1 MPAWYPVTRLIVA
14 LVLMTLGGSA
24 MYASVL
30 VLGPAALEFGV
41 GRGAASLP
49 YALYM
54 VGFGVGGVVMGRV
67 SDRIGILLP
76 ALAGSLF
83 LPAGLLAAAD
93 AQSIVTFCLA
103 MSGLCGLLGAA
114 FTFAP
119 LVSDISHWFHGRRG
133 LAVGVVI
140 SGNYLAGAVWPT
152 ILQHYFDLQG
162 WRETFQALAMLNLAC
177 MLPLALCLYPR
188 PLLDEVEHDT
198 AGAPRYAARPLG
210 LSRTQLQCLV
220 CAAGVGCCIA
230 MAMPQVHIVPY
241 ALDKGFAAQRG
252 AEMLALMLGFGIVSR
267 VISGWLSDRI
277 GGLRTLLLGSTLQAL
292 VLVWFMFADS
302 LVMLYAAAVAFGL
315 AQGGI
320 VPSYA
325 IIVRTFFP
333 AGQAGWRIGVALLS
347 TLCGMAVGSYM
358 AGALYDLTGSYTAS
372 YVNAIAF
379 NLLNM
384 AIAAGLLRQAL
395 RLMTPPPVMSVPQ
408 PA

>member
-1 MPAWYPVTRLIVA
+1 MPAWYPVTRLLVA
-14 LVLMTLGGSA
+14 LVLMMLGGSA

-30 VLGPAALEFGV
+30 VLEPAALEFGV

-54 VGFGVGGVVMGRV
+54 VGFGVGGVVMGRL
-67 SDRIGILLP
+67 SDRTGILLP

-103 MSGLCGLLGAA
+103 MSGLCGFLGAS

-162 WRETFQALAMLNLAC
+162 WRETFQALAMFNLAC

-188 PLLDEVEHDT
+188 PVLDEVEHDT
-198 AGAPRYAARPLG
+198 AGAPRYPARPLG
-210 LSRTQLQCLV
+210 LSRAQLQCLV
-220 CAAGVGCCIA
+220 CAAGVGCCVA

-252 AEMLALMLGFGIVSR
+252 AEMLALMLGFGVISRIV
-267 VISGWLSDRI
+267 SGWLSDRI

-302 LVMLYAAAVAFGL
+302 LAMLYAAAIAFGL

-384 AIAAGLLRQAL
+384 AIAVGLLRKAM
-395 RLMTPPPVMSVPQ
+395 RLMTPSPAMGVPL